1 MTANNYNIISAKI
14 KAYKINHGIKR
25 EKINSAW
32 KITEG
37 FIKEVII

>member
-1 MTANNYNIISAKI
+1 MTTNNYKIISAKI
-14 KAYKINHGIKR
+14 KVYEINHGNKR

-32 KITEG
+32 TITEG